1 MYVSRLF
8 TRIIGITEIEKENQQ
23 PAAMINNGLSL
34 NKGLLELSFTMKWA
48 VQTEWLHDSS
58 VVQLLE
64 TAVQCTLHGAYF
76 EPCCM
81 SKANTCRAKEI

>member
-34 NKGLLELSFTMKWA
+34 NKGLLELSFTMK
-48 VQTEWLHDSS
+48 
-58 VVQLLE
+58 
-64 TAVQCTLHGAYF
+64 
-76 EPCCM
+76 
-81 SKANTCRAKEI
+81 